1 MKKLALAVLAAATL
15 TLGAGHAMA
24 ASTTTAPSYMSDWSR
39 DEMKALLKDVGAKVI
54 DEGKTDEGEP
64 YINAESSAGLKF
76 TVYGAACDVGP
87 TKRCR
92 GAELSTS
99 YTLASDEAVAAKV
112 KSLDYVAVT
121 IMNDGDKT
129 LNVHR
134 YLIFDYGIAR
144 ENVKINLTV
153 FLSIAEKIWDGI

>member
-1 MKKLALAVLAAATL
+1 MGLTMKKLALAALAAAAL
-15 TLGAGHAMA
+15 AFGASHAMA
-24 ASTTTAPSYMSDWSR
+24 APTYMSDWSP
-39 DEMKALLKDVGAKVI
+39 DEMKALLTEVGAKVT
-54 DEGKTDEGEP
+54 DQGKTDEGEP
-64 YINAESSAGLKF
+64 YLNAVSSAGLKF

-92 GAELSTS
+92 GAEISTT
-99 YTLASDEAVAAKV
+99 YTLDSDEAVAAKV

-121 IMNDGDKT
+121 IMADGSKT

-144 ENVKINLTV
+144 ENVKLNLTV
-153 FLSIAEKIWDGI
+153 FLQIAEKVWDGL

>member
-1 MKKLALAVLAAATL
+1 MKKFALAVLAAATL

-24 ASTTTAPSYMSDWSR
+24 APAQTYLSDWAP
-39 DEMKALLKDVGAKVI
+39 DDMKSILTDLGAKVTG
-54 DEGKTDEGEP
+54 EGKTDEGEP
-64 YINAESSAGLKF
+64 YVEAESSKGLKF

-92 GAELSTS
+92 GAEVATT
-99 YTLASDEAVAAKV
+99 YTLDSDEAVAAKV

-134 YLIFDYGIAR
+134 YLIFDYGISR
-144 ENVKINLTV
+144 ENVKLNLTV
-153 FLSIAEKIWDGI
+153 FLEIAETIWDGL

>member
-1 MKKLALAVLAAATL
+1 MKNLVLAVVAAATL
-15 TLGAGHAMA
+15 TLGGAGHAQA
-24 ASTTTAPSYMSDWSR
+24 APTYLSDWAP
-39 DEMKALLKDVGAKVI
+39 DDMKSILKEVDAKVV
-54 DEGKTDEGEP
+54 DEGKNDEGEP

-76 TVYGAACDVGP
+76 TIYGTACDVGP

-92 GAELSTS
+92 GAEVSTT
-99 YTLASDEAVAAKV
+99 YTLESDEAVAAKV

-134 YLIFDYGIAR
+134 YLIFDYGISR
-144 ENVKINLTV
+144 ENVKLNLTV
-153 FLSIAEKIWDGI
+153 FLSIAEKIWDDL